1 MAKSRT
7 VKKIREYRRYEDVDW
22 LKKKKR
28 DDSAKRREDE
38 RQKEMAKS
46 DPELD
51 RIISDIESV
60 TIRIET
66 FLKVTVRNNTLNET
80 RN

>member
-1 MAKSRT
+1 MRT
-7 VKKIREYRRYEDVDW
+7 SYDDW

-51 RIISDIESV
+51 RIISDIKSV
-60 TIRIET
+60 TIRIYPY
-66 FLKVTVRNNTLNET
+66 LKLAIRNYPH
-80 RN
+80 

>member
-1 MAKSRT
+1 MS
-7 VKKIREYRRYEDVDW
+7 YDDW

-38 RQKEMAKS
+38 RQKEIAKS
-46 DPELD
+46 EPELD

-60 TIRIET
+60 TIRIYPY
-66 FLKVTVRNNTLNET
+66 LKLLFAIIRIDPHK
-80 RN
+80 

>member
-1 MAKSRT
+1 MSMS
-7 VKKIREYRRYEDVDW
+7 YDDW

-28 DDSAKRREDE
+28 VDSAKRREDE

-51 RIISDIESV
+51 RIIPDIESV
-60 TIRIET
+60 TIRIYPY
-66 FLKVTVRNNTLNET
+66 LK
-80 RN
+80 

>member
-1 MAKSRT
+1 MRMS
-7 VKKIREYRRYEDVDW
+7 YDDW

-28 DDSAKRREDE
+28 ADSAKRREDE

-51 RIISDIESV
+51 RIILDIESV
-60 TIRIET
+60 IIRIYPY
-66 FLKVTVRNNTLNET
+66 LK
-80 RN
+80 